1 MIKRVC
7 AWVAVFCLLFCL
19 TAAQAATYPERR
31 GAVNDDAAVLSDSVA
46 ADVDALNG
54 RSSAQFTVVT
64 RHFLGGADAQTYCD
78 GLFDAWGLGDHDFLL
93 LLVIGEERYAV
104 AMGAQ
109 IKKNALSSEQLNTLF
124 SAKLRQPFIQD
135 RDYDGAVG
143 SFLLAAASQIARAEG
158 NTLNTAGLFGT
169 SQSAASNTAS
179 NSAGSSWFDSWTSN
193 GWSAFFSD
201 DDLNGSESGSQNYQY
216 SGGSG
221 FSTGKLI
228 LIIFI
233 LFIILRNR
241 HRRGDPGQPGRRP
254 PRR

>member
-1 MIKRVC
+1 MTKRIC
-7 AWVAVFCLLFCL
+7 AWIAVFCLLFCL
-19 TAAQAATYPERR
+19 TAANAATYPERR
-31 GAVNDDAAVLSDSVA
+31 GAVNDDAAVLSDSVT
-46 ADVDALNG
+46 ADVEALNG
-54 RSSAQFTVVT
+54 RSGAQFTVVT

-78 GLFDAWGLGDHDFLL
+78 GLFDAWKLGDRDFLL

-104 AMGAQ
+104 TMGSQ
-109 IKKNALSSEQLNTLF
+109 IRKSALSSEQLNTLF
-124 SAKLRQPFIQD
+124 SAKLRQPFIQE

-143 SFLLAAASQIARAEG
+143 AFLLAAASQIARAEG
-158 NTLNTAGLFGT
+158 NTLNTSGLFGT
-169 SQSAASNTAS
+169 SQSAASNAAPST
-179 NSAGSSWFDSWTSN
+179 AGSNWFDSWTSN

-201 DDLNGSESGSQNYQY
+201 DNLNGGETVGQSYEY

-228 LIIFI
+228 LILFI

-241 HRRGDPGQPGRRP
+241 HRRGDAGAPGRRP